1 MVFETRKQSL
11 AWTEHG
17 LQISLKNTHYRW
29 KIKWRLELL
38 GTLRIMGETAFS
50 TPLSS
55 YHRLVPCPEPVKVQ
69 IYRVPFKDYEKHC
82 YDITELR
89 GTGESRFVLTFK
101 VLKVFKVQS
110 S

>member
-1 MVFETRKQSL
+1 MG
-11 AWTEHG
+11 A
-17 LQISLKNTHYRW
+17 
-29 KIKWRLELL
+29 
-38 GTLRIMGETAFS
+38 LRIMGETSFS

-101 VLKVFKVQS
+101 VLKVFRVHEKPKQCS
-110 S
+110 SILENKGLISR